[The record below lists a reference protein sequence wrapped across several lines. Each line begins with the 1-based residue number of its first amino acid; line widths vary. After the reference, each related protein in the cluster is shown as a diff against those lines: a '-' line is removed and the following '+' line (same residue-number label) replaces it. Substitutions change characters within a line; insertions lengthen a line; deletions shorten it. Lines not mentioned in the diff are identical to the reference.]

1 MPILAEET
9 RGAQPGTFAT
19 DLSRNQAACGGI
31 NDRYFFSI
39 SSQNCDLLIDLDP
52 FGNYLCQKL
61 LEFSNDDQRTVLIN
75 NAAPQMVQIAL
86 NQHGTRAL
94 QKMIQFIST
103 REQASAFF
111 DAQMILLIGID
122 SNDYSCSTG

>member
-1 MPILAEET
+1 MPILAEEI
-9 RGAQPGTFAT
+9 RGAQPRTCAT
-19 DLSRNQAACGGI
+19 DLSRNQKTCGGT
-31 NDRYFFSI
+31 NDRYY
-39 SSQNCDLLIDLDP
+39 SSSSGQKCDLLIGLDP

-103 REQASAFF
+103 REQASA
-111 DAQMILLIGID
+111 
-122 SNDYSCSTG
+122 SVRR